1 MKKCNDV
8 MTKDPFCCLPDDTVV
23 KAAQLM
29 KAKDIGSLPVIKS
42 ENAKS
47 LIGIVTDRDLALEIV
62 AEGRDPKNTKV
73 EDVMTDTIVSCRA
86 EDNLQEVMDVMS
98 VYQLRRMP
106 VVDDENRIIGIIAQA
121 DVATRTDQPERTAE
135 VIKGISQ
142 PGVIILKR

>member
-8 MTKDPFCCLPDDTVV
+8 MTKDPVCCLPEDTVV

-29 KAKDIGSLPVIKS
+29 KNKDIGCIPIIEN
-42 ENAKS
+42 ENARS
-47 LIGIVTDRDLALEIV
+47 LIGIVTDRDLALAIV
-62 AEGRDPKNTKV
+62 AEGRNPKHTTLK
-73 EDVMTDTIVSCRA
+73 DVMTDTIVSCRA

-98 VYQLRRMP
+98 DYQLRRMP
-106 VVDDENRIIGIIAQA
+106 VVDYENRIIGIVTQA

-142 PGVIILKR
+142 PNVIILER